1 MILDITC
8 ASWYL
13 ESLATLISVQNFVQ
27 ANNKETIEALLY
39 LSFNVEVRV
48 CMSNHIPLFY
58 MAVISVHVVILML
71 V

>member
-27 ANNKETIEALLY
+27 ANNKEIIEALLY

-58 MAVISVHVVILML
+58 MAVISVHAVILML